1 MPERERER
9 KLDEPLVRS
18 PFPMTNF
25 ITTKDVFEN
34 ALWYFSIWLRN
45 VAMGT
50 STAWAR
56 VSGFAS
62 AYAPL
67 LVSGPI
73 VSSA

>member
-1 MPERERER
+1 MTKQF
-9 KLDEPLVRS
+9 KLPSVCFKIHCDIFLL
-18 PFPMTNF
+18 
-25 ITTKDVFEN
+25 D
-34 ALWYFSIWLRN
+34 LLRN

-67 LVSGPI
+67 LVSCST
-73 VSSA
+73 VSFAQ